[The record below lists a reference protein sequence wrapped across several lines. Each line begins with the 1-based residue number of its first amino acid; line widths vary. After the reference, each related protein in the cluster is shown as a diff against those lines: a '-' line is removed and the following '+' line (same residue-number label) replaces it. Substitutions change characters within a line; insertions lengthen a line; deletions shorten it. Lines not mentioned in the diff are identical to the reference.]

1 MGKKPELEKVEPVK
15 EQEYTKREA
24 WKIIA
29 KGQVKPIAIIAA
41 ISLVGGYI
49 AYLVKGWSCLE
60 GLHELKLKVFG
71 VGSIIVYCAGR
82 RLKDRITFGDAELD
96 QETRNTKKT
105 RT

>member
-1 MGKKPELEKVEPVK
+1 MNRYLRGSSKTIVNKAEERASLVSSVTELEALLKKVVSPERFTTIMGKKPEAKVEPVK

-49 AYLVKGWSCLE
+49 AYLVKG
-60 GLHELKLKVFG
+60 
-71 VGSIIVYCAGR
+71 
-82 RLKDRITFGDAELD
+82 
-96 QETRNTKKT
+96 
-105 RT
+105 

>member
-1 MGKKPELEKVEPVK
+1 MNRYLRGSSKTIVNKAEERASLVSSVTELEALLKKVVSPERFTTIMGKKPELEKVEPVK

-49 AYLVKGWSCLE
+49 AYLVKG
-60 GLHELKLKVFG
+60 
-71 VGSIIVYCAGR
+71 
-82 RLKDRITFGDAELD
+82 
-96 QETRNTKKT
+96 
-105 RT
+105 